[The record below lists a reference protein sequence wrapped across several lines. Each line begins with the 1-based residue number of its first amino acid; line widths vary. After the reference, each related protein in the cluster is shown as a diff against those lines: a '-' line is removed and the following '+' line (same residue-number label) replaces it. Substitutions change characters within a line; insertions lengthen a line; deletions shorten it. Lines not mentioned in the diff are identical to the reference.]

1 MFNAAIN
8 DDPTVYA
15 IPIFIAC
22 ILVEAFIDFR
32 SRTNLYH
39 KKDSAASISM
49 GLGVVVIGLVTKTFY
64 FFVFSLIL
72 LISKNTNSLLQ
83 AQKLNLIFYHLI
95 VNKKYVI
102 NCYLYTYF
110 LVKFVEC

>member
-64 FFVFSLIL
+64 FFVFSLIYQFRIFEL
-72 LISKNTNSLLQ
+72 ETRAIGHSSLTIEIFLSGIRRSGSK
-83 AQKLNLIFYHLI
+83 
-95 VNKKYVI
+95 
-102 NCYLYTYF
+102 
-110 LVKFVEC
+110 KFFSPNPSQF

>member
-64 FFVFSLIL
+64 FFVFSLIYQFRL
-72 LISKNTNSLLQ
+72 FELENSWWMCIM
-83 AQKLNLIFYHLI
+83 LIFADDFSFYWHHRMSHQ
-95 VNKKYVI
+95 VR
-102 NCYLYTYF
+102 F
-110 LVKFVEC
+110 L

>member
-64 FFVFSLIL
+64 FFVFSLIYL
-72 LISKNTNSLLQ
+72 NSFSQCPDPVVTYFQTFEYSVLIVQ
-83 AQKLNLIFYHLI
+83 LNLKQIY
-95 VNKKYVI
+95 
-102 NCYLYTYF
+102 YLFPAIYY
-110 LVKFVEC
+110 